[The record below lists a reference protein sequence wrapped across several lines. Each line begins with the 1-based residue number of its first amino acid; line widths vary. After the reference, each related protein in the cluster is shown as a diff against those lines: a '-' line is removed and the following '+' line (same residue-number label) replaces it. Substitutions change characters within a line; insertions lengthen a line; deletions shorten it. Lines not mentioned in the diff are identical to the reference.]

1 MSFFFFLIVSFEEQK
16 FIILMKPG
24 LSTFSYLDN
33 YFNIISKKYFSNP
46 RIKILETSRHFIIL
60 TLMCRCLI

>member
-1 MSFFFFLIVSFEEQK
+1 MSFFFFLIVSFKEQK
-16 FIILMKPG
+16 FIILMKPN

-33 YFNIISKKYFSNP
+33 YFNIISKKSFSNP

-60 TLMCRCLI
+60 TLMCR